1 MMKYLIALLSATLL
15 FSCAANDESENT
27 KTNAILA
34 SLKDNQ
40 AKIGLKIDG
49 KPFYADSSVFQGGGY
64 VGEGGLKI
72 SLKDQ
77 SMGNV
82 IISIEGDNWFNAK
95 PYKIDF
101 KEGFSTTST
110 MGSFLAGK
118 ISNTAENK
126 GEGYV
131 LYDGYFEV
139 KYISKD
145 VFVVSVKG
153 NLKKPFGD
161 ALLSSVEGFVIWK
174 KPGYTLEAGK
184 GIEVEFPIEKK

>member
-1 MMKYLIALLSATLL
+1 MIKYLIAPLCATLL
-15 FSCAANDESENT
+15 FSCTSSNNSEIGDINT
-27 KTNAILA
+27 TLA

-40 AKIGLKIDG
+40 AKIELEIDG
-49 KPFYADSSVFQGGGY
+49 KSFYADTSVFQGGGY
-64 VGEGGLKI
+64 VDARGIKI

-82 IISIEGDNWFNAK
+82 IVSLEGNNWFKNK

-101 KEGFSTTST
+101 KDGYPTSST
-110 MGSFLAGK
+110 MGSFLTGK
-118 ISNTAENK
+118 INNTTQNR

-131 LYDGYFEV
+131 LYDGFFEI

-145 VFVVSVKG
+145 AFVVYIKG

-161 ALLSSVEGFVIWK
+161 DPLSSVEGNIIWK
-174 KPGYTLEAGK
+174 KPGFNIEAGK
-184 GIEVEFPIEKK
+184 GIEIPIKKK